1 MSLLKNSI
9 YTIMAVALTLTSCNR
24 QMIYSHYENIDSDG
38 WTRDDCK
45 DFYVA
50 VKDKG
55 TYTETLG
62 LRTIGCYPYTNLTV
76 IVTQQAQLSGIQ
88 RTDTL
93 NITLTDDDG
102 NELGQGTN
110 YQQMDIALGDIELE
124 ADDSL
129 FVSIRHHMSREVL
142 PGIIDVGVSLEI
154 ED

>member
-1 MSLLKNSI
+1 
-9 YTIMAVALTLTSCNR
+9 MAVALTMTSCNR
-24 QMIYSHYENIDSDG
+24 QMIYSHYESIDTEG
-38 WTRDDCK
+38 WERHDCK
-45 DFYVA
+45 GFHVA
-50 VKDKG
+50 IEDKG
-55 TYTETLG
+55 TYTETIG
-62 LRTIGCYPYTNLTV
+62 LRTTGCYPFTNLTI

-142 PGIIDVGVSLEI
+142 PGIIDVGGSLEI